1 MGWSSDHRLNLL
13 LDCEKIYVPNLEGV
27 RQLILGSV
35 YSNLGKL
42 DVAKQSYIK
51 AMKAGEATNDEHTSA
66 FAAYELGMN
75 LCRNPEVTNVYFA
88 FEFSRQKKTNENRIK
103 ARKEIFSAS
112 YQSRSESKQI
122 ENQFD

>member
-1 MGWSSDHRLNLL
+1 MAKRVIIRDHGLFGSL

-75 LCRNPEVTNVYFA
+75 LCRNQEVSPF
-88 FEFSRQKKTNENRIK
+88 IK
-103 ARKEIFSAS
+103 LP
-112 YQSRSESKQI
+112 SK
-122 ENQFD
+122 

>member
-1 MGWSSDHRLNLL
+1 M
-13 LDCEKIYVPNLEGV
+13 EGV

-75 LCRNPEVTNVYFA
+75 LCRNQEVSPYHSSNCKTKTK
-88 FEFSRQKKTNENRIK
+88 ETKTNLE
-103 ARKEIFSAS
+103 
-112 YQSRSESKQI
+112 
-122 ENQFD
+122 

>member
-1 MGWSSDHRLNLL
+1 M
-13 LDCEKIYVPNLEGV
+13 

-75 LCRNPEVTNVYFA
+75 LCRNPEVSFNQIIWLLQT
-88 FEFSRQKKTNENRIK
+88 S
-103 ARKEIFSAS
+103 
-112 YQSRSESKQI
+112 SESTQSK
-122 ENQFD
+122 